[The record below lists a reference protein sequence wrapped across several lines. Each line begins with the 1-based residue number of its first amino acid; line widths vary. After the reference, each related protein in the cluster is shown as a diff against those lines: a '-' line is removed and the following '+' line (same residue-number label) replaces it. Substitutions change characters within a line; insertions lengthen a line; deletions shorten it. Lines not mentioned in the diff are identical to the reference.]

1 MRLGIVDF
9 SRVVGIPK
17 TLRFYYE
24 KEVLIPAAIGRE
36 TGYRFYDQLCFH
48 RATSITA
55 LKRLDCSLD
64 EVAGILG

>member
-9 SRVVGIPK
+9 SRVSGIPK

-24 KEVLIPAAIGRE
+24 KELLIPTTIGRE
-36 TGYRFYDQLCFH
+36 TGYRFYDQFCSH
-48 RATSITA
+48 RAMIITA
-55 LKRLDCSLD
+55 LKRLNFFLD

>member
-1 MRLGIVDF
+1 MRFGIVDF

-24 KEVLIPAAIGRE
+24 KELLIPTAIGRE
-36 TGYRFYDQLCFH
+36 TGYRFYDQFCFH
-48 RATSITA
+48 RATSTA
-55 LKRLDCSLD
+55 LKRLDFSLD